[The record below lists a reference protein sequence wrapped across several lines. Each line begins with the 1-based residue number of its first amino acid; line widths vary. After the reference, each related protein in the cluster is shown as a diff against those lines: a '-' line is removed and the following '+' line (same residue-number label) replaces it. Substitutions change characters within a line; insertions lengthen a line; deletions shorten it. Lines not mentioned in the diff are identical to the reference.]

1 MRKNPNRIK
10 QSKGD
15 NVLDVIVIALSVL
28 VLAIT
33 LYPLLY
39 VVSMSISDPFAA
51 VRGEVILFP
60 VGFSTLSYKTVLSD
74 PAVYRYYLNTILYTL
89 AGIFG
94 GIAMTLLVA
103 YPLSRKTFGGRGII
117 TTMVMITMFFSG
129 GLIPMYIIVVKFLK
143 LYNNPLAVIV
153 PGLTTAWYIMVTR
166 TSISSIPEDLID
178 SARIDGASELQ
189 IFGRIVVPLSKAIMA
204 VLAVYFGVEKWN
216 GFMPA
221 MLYLPDKE
229 LQPLALYV
237 RRVVIQNAYTFGDD
251 ATVEQIL
258 SAMQL
263 KYTVIVVAVVPLL
276 LLYPIFGKYM
286 KKGLMVGSLKG

>member
-10 QSKGD
+10 QTKSD
-15 NVLDVIVIALSVL
+15 YVLDVFVTIFAIL

-33 LYPLLY
+33 IYPLLY

-51 VRGEVILFP
+51 VRGEVVLFP
-60 VGFSTLSYKTVLSD
+60 VGFSTLSYNTVLSD

-94 GIAMTLLVA
+94 GITMTLLVA
-103 YPLSRKTFGGRGII
+103 YPLSRRSFGGKGII

-143 LYNNPLAVIV
+143 LYNNPLAVIL

-166 TSISSIPEDLID
+166 TSISSIPEELID
-178 SARIDGASELQ
+178 SARIDGAGEFQ
-189 IFGRIVVPLSKAIMA
+189 IFTRIVIPLSKAIMA

-237 RRVVIQNAYTFGDD
+237 RRVVIQSSYSFGED

-263 KYTVIVVAVVPLL
+263 KYTVIVVAVAPLL
-276 LLYPIFGKYM
+276 MLYPIFGKYM
-286 KKGLMVGSLKG
+286 KKGLMVGSVKG